1 MGIKFSMKDGRLVAN
16 SDHPAFT
23 SISESE
29 PGFVKID
36 KSKKRSMDIK
46 IAWMKNTVYAFD
58 HPFEESGDYQPEDWT
73 ETHYSHEGYWVP
85 HSAYCHKDDVNDRYD
100 GKSIEVFY
108 VKDKGDYESYETF
121 KEEAIFFFKI
131 YGRKKTAEEREIWKM
146 MQDRV
151 NAMRAKNG
159 RP

>member
-1 MGIKFSMKDGRLVAN
+1 MKDNRLAAN

-23 SISESE
+23 SILE
-29 PGFVKID
+29 PEPEFIKID
-36 KSKKRSMDIK
+36 RSKKRSMDIE

-58 HPFEESGDYQPEDWT
+58 HPFQDGDYKPKDWT
-73 ETHYSHEGYWVP
+73 ETHYAHEGHWVP
-85 HSAYCHKDDVNDRYD
+85 HCAYFHQDYVTDRYA
-100 GKSIEVFY
+100 GKSIEFRY
-108 VKDKGDYESYETF
+108 VKSKGDYESYDTF
-121 KEEAIFFFKI
+121 KEEAIFLRKI
-131 YGRKKTAEEREIWKM
+131 YGRRKTAEEREIWKM

>member
-1 MGIKFSMKDGRLVAN
+1 MSIKFSMKDGRFVAN

-23 SISESE
+23 SILEHEPEFIKSKESE
-29 PGFVKID
+29 
-36 KSKKRSMDIK
+36 KKKLDIEN
-46 IAWMKNTVYAFD
+46 AWMKNTVFAFD
-58 HPFEESGDYQPEDWT
+58 HPFKKGDHQPEDWT
-73 ETHYSHEGYWVP
+73 KTHYACEGYWVP
-85 HSAYCHKDDVNDRYD
+85 HFTYCHKDSVYNRYD

-108 VKDKGDYESYETF
+108 VRDKGDYESYETF
-121 KEEAIFFFKI
+121 KEEATFFFRI

>member
-1 MGIKFSMKDGRLVAN
+1 VEITKNPELKVGIKFSMKNGMLVAN

-23 SISESE
+23 SILEPKPEFIKSKESE
-29 PGFVKID
+29 Q
-36 KSKKRSMDIK
+36 KK
-46 IAWMKNTVYAFD
+46 
-58 HPFEESGDYQPEDWT
+58 PEDWT
-73 ETHYSHEGYWVP
+73 KTHYACEGYWVP
-85 HSAYCHKDDVNDRYD
+85 HFAYCHKDSVYNRYD

-108 VKDKGDYESYETF
+108 VRDKGDYESYETF
-121 KEEAIFFFKI
+121 KEEAIFFFSF